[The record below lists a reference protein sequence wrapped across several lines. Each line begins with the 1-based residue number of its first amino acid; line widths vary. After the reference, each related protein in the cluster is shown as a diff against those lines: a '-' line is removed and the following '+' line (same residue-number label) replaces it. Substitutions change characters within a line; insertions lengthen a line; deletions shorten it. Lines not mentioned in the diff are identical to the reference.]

1 MKNLSNK
8 IGMFSWYICTIVWIF
23 NTVENYHD
31 KKDQVQLVLQ
41 YLVILISLVNS
52 IVATVRYK
60 NKVKNHKKL

>member
-1 MKNLSNK
+1 MKNFVSK
-8 IGMFSWYICTIVWIF
+8 IGMFSWYICTIAWIF
-23 NTVENYHD
+23 IAVQNYLN

-41 YLVILISLVNS
+41 SLVILISLVNS